1 MTRCYDCQ
9 NYLNLT
15 TKRTGGGVQFS
26 REQFITWKRSSPERR
41 KCSYCGIDSAGL
53 QKLGAVNVR
62 TKRPYESIGVDR
74 LDNSKPYTL
83 DNIVPCCGACNA
95 IKGSILTDAEMREV
109 GKVLAKLWTARVT
122 AEHAR
127 SHVIAVT

>member
-1 MTRCYDCQ
+1 MT
-9 NYLNLT
+9 
-15 TKRTGGGVQFS
+15 
-26 REQFITWKRSSPERR
+26 
-41 KCSYCGIDSAGL
+41 
-53 QKLGAVNVR
+53 VR
-62 TKRPYESIGVDR
+62 TKGPYESIGADR
-74 LDNSKPYTL
+74 LDNSKPYTI

-127 SHVIAVT
+127 SHAIVI